1 MSTFDRGTD
10 AAPSG
15 GGTDGPVVLL
25 VEDDETL
32 RLTTRLVLEK
42 HGFGVATAVDGIDA
56 LEKLDV
62 VEPDVLLVD
71 VMMPRMDGITFVRRA
86 RERRDVP
93 AVVLTARDLPHDQLA
108 GFEAGA
114 DDYVVKPFDGDVLAA
129 RLRAVLRR
137 GRPTQESQDVVL
149 GDLRIDR
156 PGMVVH
162 RGQERV
168 SLSSTEFR
176 LLEAFLDH
184 TGRVLSR
191 LQLLDLVWG
200 DAAWGDP
207 HVVEVNVQRLRAKIG
222 AHHIV
227 TVRGAGYKL
236 VKG

>member
-1 MSTFDRGTD
+1 MGNDRAGD
-10 AAPSG
+10 EGDPN
-15 GGTDGPVVLL
+15 GPLVLL

-32 RLTTRLVLEK
+32 QVTTRLVLQR
-42 HGFGVATAVDGIDA
+42 HGFRVATADDGIDG
-56 LEKLDV
+56 LEKLATVD
-62 VEPDVLLVD
+62 PDVLLVD
-71 VMMPRMDGITFVRRA
+71 VVMPRMDGITFVRRA
-86 RERRDVP
+86 RERLDVP

-137 GRPTQESQDVVL
+137 GGAPRSQEVRL
-149 GDLRIDR
+149 GALRIDR

-162 RGQERV
+162 RDEERIT
-168 SLSSTEFR
+168 LSSTEFR

-191 LQLLDLVWG
+191 PQLLDLVWG
-200 DAAWGDP
+200 DASWGDP
-207 HVVEVNVQRLRAKIG
+207 HVVEVTVQRLRAKIG
-222 AHHIV
+222 AEHIV

-236 VKG
+236 VGA

>member
-1 MSTFDRGTD
+1 MSSSDRTGS
-10 AAPSG
+10 AAADSG
-15 GGTDGPVVLL
+15 DGPLVLL

-32 RLTTRLVLEK
+32 RLTTRLVLER
-42 HGFGVATAVDGIDA
+42 HGFRVATAVDGIDG
-56 LEKLDV
+56 LERLEV
-62 VEPDVLLVD
+62 VGPDVLLVD

-86 RERRDVP
+86 RERLDVP

-108 GFEAGA
+108 GLEAGA

-137 GRPTQESQDVVL
+137 GRPAVADDDVVL

-162 RGQERV
+162 RGEERV

-184 TGRVLSR
+184 AGRVLSR
-191 LQLLDLVWG
+191 VQLLDLVWG

-222 AHHIV
+222 AEHIV
-227 TVRGAGYKL
+227 TVRGAGDKL
-236 VKG
+236 VRA

>member
-1 MSTFDRGTD
+1 MGNDRAGD
-10 AAPSG
+10 EGDPN
-15 GGTDGPVVLL
+15 GPLVLL

-32 RLTTRLVLEK
+32 QVTTRLVLQR
-42 HGFGVATAVDGIDA
+42 HGFRVATADDGIDG
-56 LEKLDV
+56 LEKLATVD
-62 VEPDVLLVD
+62 PDVLLVD
-71 VMMPRMDGITFVRRA
+71 VVMPRMDGITFVRRA
-86 RERRDVP
+86 RERLDVP

-137 GRPTQESQDVVL
+137 GGAPRSQEVRL
-149 GDLRIDR
+149 GALRIDR

-162 RGQERV
+162 RDEERIT
-168 SLSSTEFR
+168 LSSNEFR

-191 LQLLDLVWG
+191 PQLLDLVWG
-200 DAAWGDP
+200 DASWGDP
-207 HVVEVNVQRLRAKIG
+207 HVVEVTVQRLRAKIG
-222 AHHIV
+222 AEHIV

-236 VKG
+236 VGA

>member
-1 MSTFDRGTD
+1 M
-10 AAPSG
+10 
-15 GGTDGPVVLL
+15 LL

-32 RLTTRLVLEK
+32 QVTTRMVLER
-42 HGFGVATAVDGIDA
+42 HGFRVATAVDGVDG
-56 LEKLDV
+56 LEKLAV
-62 VEPDVLLVD
+62 VDPDVLLVD
-71 VMMPRMDGITFVRRA
+71 VVMPRMDGITFVRRA
-86 RERRDVP
+86 RERVNVP

-137 GRPTQESQDVVL
+137 GRPEQATSDIVL
-149 GDLRIDR
+149 GDLRVDR

-162 RGQERV
+162 CGQERV

-184 TGRVLSR
+184 PGRVLSR
-191 LQLLDLVWG
+191 TQLLEIVWG

-207 HVVEVNVQRLRAKIG
+207 HVVEVTVQRLRAKIG
-222 AHHIV
+222 PGHV
-227 TVRGAGYKL
+227 ETVRGAGYKL
-236 VKG
+236 VKR